1 MQKGKE
7 KILTV
12 SVAAYNMSAY
22 IAQCLDSCMC
32 GDLMEKLEVLV
43 VDDGSKDDTGEIAE
57 RYVAKYP
64 STFRLLR
71 KENGGYGST
80 VNLSMSVAQGK
91 YFRLLDADDWFAAG
105 SLEILL
111 PVLEDCDDDLIVT
124 PMYRCVEGEEPRLMA
139 DTFGFGPNETVDAGS
154 LTLGAYMSMWRMTAR
169 TDLLRAQPFELPEH
183 CVFTDQL
190 FVANCLARCESIRF
204 ADCPLYCYR
213 LGRDGQTV
221 APESRIAHYS
231 EMEKVVLTEIAVF
244 EGVEQ
249 EEARRAMLGTIATH
263 YSTHLKL
270 LVMLPRSIDN
280 YRKIRGFERLLRRD
294 APELY
299 EAAGRVRKLTRML
312 RKSRYVVYWPLTM
325 LDLKQRKY
333 WEV

>member
-1 MQKGKE
+1 MSE
-7 KILTV
+7 HELTEPRKV
-12 SVAAYNMSAY
+12 RKYKATPPDYHVKVNFPYPRFVKPYSYYQTHLNYSYDPLLSPM
-22 IAQCLDSCMC
+22 
-32 GDLMEKLEVLV
+32 VLN
-43 VDDGSKDDTGEIAE
+43 DGSLQIDEVTVWSKHN
-57 RYVAKYP
+57 
-64 STFRLLR
+64 SLR
-71 KENGGYGST
+71 AMEDSIPT
-80 VNLSMSVAQGK
+80 LI
-91 YFRLLDADDWFAAG
+91 LDAYDAF
-105 SLEILL
+105 
-111 PVLEDCDDDLIVT
+111 
-124 PMYRCVEGEEPRLMA
+124 
-139 DTFGFGPNETVDAGS
+139 NETVDAGS